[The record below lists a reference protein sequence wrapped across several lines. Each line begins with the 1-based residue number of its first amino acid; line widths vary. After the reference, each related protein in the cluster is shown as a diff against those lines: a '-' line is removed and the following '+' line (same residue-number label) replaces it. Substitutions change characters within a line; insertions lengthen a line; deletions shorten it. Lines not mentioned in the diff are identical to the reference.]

1 MKRSLGAAAMALVVA
16 IGCRPALDG
25 EGSPGASSI
34 AGNLVASVPVTVMV
48 HLPGLPGA
56 LAAPFVYAQAAEVIT
71 AANVVLDFT
80 TPYPGE
86 SPFLSRTESDRVDLF
101 VATSTAVT
109 QAGADAANLVRIAH
123 LQTRSDLEIVVPA
136 KSKVASVADLAG
148 KSILVDGIL
157 GDEAPLT
164 AALVAA
170 GLSADSVSFTYSE
183 DLSTPYDPIGLFD
196 GSYDAVLTHPWDG
209 GVRAVQ
215 GFDQN
220 GDAIGVK
227 GLRSIAVSAAGADAP
242 EGYSLWVDAAALE
255 TPDLL
260 TALAAT
266 LIGIA
271 DGLASCRDSAAECAA
286 TLADS
291 GLADQSQTTLEWAI
305 DRFLASI
312 YPSAVPILSLEG
324 MSGTSDD
331 KRVIDRA
338 EGSWPASID
347 RLGSDWVAADG
358 PPPLE

>member
-1 MKRSLGAAAMALVVA
+1 MALVVT
-16 IGCRPALDG
+16 IGCRPPLEG
-25 EGSPGASSI
+25 ERSPGASSI
-34 AGNLVASVPVTVMV
+34 AGSLVASVPVTVMI

-71 AANVVLDFT
+71 AANVVLDYT

-101 VATSTAVT
+101 VATSAAVT
-109 QAGADAANLVRIAH
+109 GAGADAANLVRIAQ
-123 LQTRSDLEIVVPA
+123 LQTRNDLEIVVPA
-136 KSKVASVADLAG
+136 NSKVASVADLAG
-148 KSILVDGIL
+148 KSILVDGFL
-157 GDEAPLT
+157 GDEEPLIE
-164 AALVAA
+164 ALGAA
-170 GLSADSVSFTYSE
+170 GVSADSISITYSE

-215 GFDQN
+215 GFDLDGN
-220 GDAIGVK
+220 VIGVK
-227 GLRSIAVSAAGADAP
+227 GIRSISLSDGGGSSHG
-242 EGYSLWVDAAALE
+242 GYGLWVDASALD

-266 LIGIA
+266 LIGAA
-271 DGLASCRDSAAECAA
+271 DGLATCRDNVAECAA

-312 YPSAVPILSLEG
+312 YPSTVPILSLEG
-324 MSGTSDD
+324 TGGQSDD
-331 KRVIDRA
+331 RRVVDRA
-338 EGSWPASID
+338 EGSWPAALD
-347 RLGSDWVAADG
+347 RLGSGWVPVGG